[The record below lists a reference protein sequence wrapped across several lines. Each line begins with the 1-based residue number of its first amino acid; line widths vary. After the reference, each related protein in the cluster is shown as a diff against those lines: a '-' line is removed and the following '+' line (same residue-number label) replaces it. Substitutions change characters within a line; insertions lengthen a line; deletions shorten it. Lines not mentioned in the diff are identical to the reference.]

1 MLGEARRRNARPGS
15 LLEVR
20 RMPPPASVMWTRFDL
35 GRLGYVAEEFLVTGE
50 ARAFAAAPDP
60 DGPLR
65 VAGSAAYRT
74 RVVVFRPSDP
84 RRWSG
89 TAVVE
94 WLNCRS
100 GVDTAPQW
108 IRLHREMIRRGAI
121 WVGVTAQRA
130 GIEGAEGMAPPR
142 HLKAL
147 DPQRYAA
154 LDHPGDAWSFDIFS
168 QAAEAAA
175 AGRLGFAPPACLLGT
190 GSSQSARFLTTYVN
204 RVDLLA
210 GLFDGFLLSGR
221 HRSAATLEGESICSG
236 RAPIRVDVRVP
247 VFVLQPETD
256 PFGRMRSA
264 EVRQPDTARY
274 RCWEVAGA
282 AHGDSYM
289 ARAGNVDDGSGDV
302 AALAVALAVPPGE
315 WLPLKAPMNAS
326 PAFQYVHRAA
336 LRHLEAWA
344 KGGEPPPSAPCLGGD
359 PATGIARDSHDVALG
374 GVRTPWADCPAQVYS
389 GENEEEGE
397 FEGLFGRTLP
407 LPRAVLAALY
417 PEGVGDYLA
426 RFEQALRAAVAAGA
440 ILADDVAEN
449 LQLAERIFAIVVS
462 PGDR

>member
-1 MLGEARRRNARPGS
+1 
-15 LLEVR
+15 
-20 RMPPPASVMWTRFDL
+20 MPSPASVMWTRFDL
-35 GRLGYVAEEFLVTGE
+35 GRLGYAAEEFLVAGE
-50 ARAFAAAPDP
+50 AHAFAEAP
-60 DGPLR
+60 GQAGALR
-65 VAGSAAYRT
+65 VAAAAAYRT

-84 RRWSG
+84 RRRSG

-108 IRLHREMIRRGAI
+108 IRLHRELIRRGMA

-130 GIEGAEGMAPPR
+130 GIEGVEGAAPPR

-147 DPQRYAA
+147 DPARYAA

-168 QAAEAAA
+168 QAAGAAA

-190 GSSQSARFLTTYVN
+190 GSSQSARFLTTYAN
-204 RVDLLA
+204 RVDPLA

-221 HRSAATLEGESICSG
+221 HRSAATLRGESICGG
-236 RAPIRVDVRVP
+236 RVPIRADARVP
-247 VFVLQPETD
+247 IFVLQPETD

-289 ARAGNVDDGSGDV
+289 ARAGNLDDGAGDV
-302 AALAVALAVPPGE
+302 AALAAALVVSPGE

-326 PAFQYVHRAA
+326 PAFPYVHRAA

-344 KGGEPPPSAPCLGGD
+344 KGGEPPPAAPPLDGD
-359 PATGIARDSHDVALG
+359 PATGIARDPHGIALG
-374 GVRTPWADCPAQVYS
+374 GVRTPWVDCPAQIYS
-389 GENEEEGE
+389 GENEEAGE

-407 LPRAVLAALY
+407 LQREVLAALY
-417 PEGVGDYLA
+417 PEGAGGYLA
-426 RFEQALRAAVAAGA
+426 RFEQALRASVAAGA
-440 ILADDVAEN
+440 ILEDDVAET
-449 LQLAERIFAIVVS
+449 LQLAERIFATVVS
-462 PGDR
+462 RDR